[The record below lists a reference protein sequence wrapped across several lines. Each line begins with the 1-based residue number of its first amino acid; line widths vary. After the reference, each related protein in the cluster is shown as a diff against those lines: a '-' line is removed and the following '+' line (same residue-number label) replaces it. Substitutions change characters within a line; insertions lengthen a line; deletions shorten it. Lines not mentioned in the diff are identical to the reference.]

1 MHLTLEKPAVW
12 GRRNLVAAAILASVM
27 TLAPIEAR
35 AQTTEWPS
43 RTVTIVGPFAAGGNN
58 DIMARIAGQYLAS
71 ALKQSF
77 VVENRVGAAGAVAA
91 AYVAQAPADGYTLLY
106 AASPQIGIVPY
117 VQKVNYHPL
126 NDLTPVSAFGAG
138 PFVLA
143 INAAI
148 PATTVDEFI
157 NYAREKSINFGS
169 GGVASV
175 GHLTGAL
182 FVAVNKLQATHIP
195 FRGGAPAMTALLG
208 GQIDMYFGNASEIIP
223 HRDSGKV
230 RILGVTTEKPIPQLP
245 DTPTIPQYEIPP
257 WNGFFAPAKTPKTII
272 DKLAKYVIAAARD
285 PGVIASLRK
294 SSIEPIGNTPEEF
307 ARGIKRDQARFDA
320 AIEAAGI
327 KRL

>member
-1 MHLTLEKPAVW
+1 
-12 GRRNLVAAAILASVM
+12 
-27 TLAPIEAR
+27 
-35 AQTTEWPS
+35 
-43 RTVTIVGPFAAGGNN
+43 
-58 DIMARIAGQYLAS
+58 
-71 ALKQSF
+71 
-77 VVENRVGAAGAVAA
+77 VAA

-126 NDLTPVSAFGAG
+126 NDLAPVSAFGAG

-148 PATTVDEFI
+148 PAKTVDEFVA
-157 NYAREKSINFGS
+157 YARNKPINFGS

-182 FVAVNKLQATHIP
+182 FVAVNKMEATHIP

-223 HRDSGKV
+223 HADSGKV

-245 DTPTIPQYEIPP
+245 NTPTIPQYEIPT
-257 WNGFFAPAKTPKTII
+257 WNGFFVPAKTPKPVI
-272 DKLAKYVIAAARD
+272 DKLAKNVIAAARD
-285 PGVIASLRK
+285 PEVIASLRK
-294 SSIEPIGNTPEEF
+294 SGIEPIGNTPEEF
-307 ARGIKRDQARFDA
+307 AEGIKRDQVRFDA
-320 AIEAAGI
+320 AIEAAGV